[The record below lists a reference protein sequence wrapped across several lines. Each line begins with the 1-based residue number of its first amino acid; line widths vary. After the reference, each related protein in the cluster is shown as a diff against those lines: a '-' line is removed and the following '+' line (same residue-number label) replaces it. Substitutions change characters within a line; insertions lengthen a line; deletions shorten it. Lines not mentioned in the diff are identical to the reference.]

1 MLQNSYLGMHAL
13 LRQHMTEAWTY
24 GDVPGQGAR
33 GEGGRAAWRWRG
45 HPGSRRWRS
54 APPAPADEV
63 DGGHGETRQRRG
75 FDWPQLPAPAG
86 EVDGG
91 IGEAAAQV

>member
-1 MLQNSYLGMHAL
+1 V
-13 LRQHMTEAWTY
+13 QH
-24 GDVPGQGAR
+24 GDGGVIPAAGA
-33 GEGGRAAWRWRG
+33 GGR
-45 HPGSRRWRS
+45 RS

-63 DGGHGETRQRRG
+63 DGGHGETRQRRR

-91 IGEAAAQV
+91 LGEAAAQV